1 MTITKSTS
9 RRRGGRPKSEDPRS
23 QNVGVRL
30 TISEKSDLER
40 RAGAGN
46 IGDFIR
52 AQLFGRKVRNPEMVP
67 AINREAW
74 IALAPLAANLNQI
87 AHHLNAGKSVAP
99 DHLQDLIE
107 QTREALIEVRLG
119 LLTGE

>member
-1 MTITKSTS
+1 MTSTKSTS

-30 TISEKSDLER
+30 TISEKSDLEA
-40 RAGAGN
+40 RAGQGN

-52 AQLFGRKVRNPEMVP
+52 AQVFGRKVRNPQAVP
-67 AINREAW
+67 EINRQAW
-74 IALAPLAANLNQI
+74 LDLAPLAANLNQL
-87 AHHLNAGKSVAP
+87 AHHHNSGRPVDP
-99 DHLQDLIE
+99 GELQASIE
-107 QTREALIEVRLG
+107 QTREILIRIRRG